1 MGHTI
6 IDCRTFIKTTRGII
20 PLVLGGSNNCYDIV
34 RGKDF
39 KLRELRERYWSV
51 LLDLVELPE
60 EEILAKFENLIPDN
74 SIECWVYN
82 GKWLNGAQ
90 AQKWFAR
97 GVKDAAPLEDILSSN
112 PGIGHLFLAL
122 MSYASSERLLERRVK
137 TTDELEGWLD
147 EARETVK
154 EHEGYHIFMSFS
166 DLRRGERL
174 RPVRKTEVRGPLV
187 VQKRGYGYVAVF
199 NKMDGH
205 MTVQYVKDAR
215 AAIIYPSAEAAAEA
229 MGDLIGRFG
238 LELKSVTHKM
248 MAPRPYAVQCMS
260 GAYAGKYL
268 KKTVR
273 NGLMYTSFVNQ
284 AQKFVSEKDAA
295 AKIAA
300 LQGRFDSAQYL
311 TPIYIE
317 GQFYDSQLAVQGQ

>member
-97 GVKDAAPLEDILSSN
+97 GVKDATRRKGRCPA
-112 PGIGHLFLAL
+112 GGHSFQQPRHRPSLPC
-122 MSYASSERLLERRVK
+122 SYVICVQRAAA
-137 TTDELEGWLD
+137 GA
-147 EARETVK
+147 ARED
-154 EHEGYHIFMSFS
+154 HG
-166 DLRRGERL
+166 RAGRL
-174 RPVRKTEVRGPLV
+174 
-187 VQKRGYGYVAVF
+187 
-199 NKMDGH
+199 
-205 MTVQYVKDAR
+205 
-215 AAIIYPSAEAAAEA
+215 
-229 MGDLIGRFG
+229 
-238 LELKSVTHKM
+238 
-248 MAPRPYAVQCMS
+248 
-260 GAYAGKYL
+260 AG
-268 KKTVR
+268 
-273 NGLMYTSFVNQ
+273 
-284 AQKFVSEKDAA
+284 
-295 AKIAA
+295 
-300 LQGRFDSAQYL
+300 
-311 TPIYIE
+311 
-317 GQFYDSQLAVQGQ
+317 

>member
-6 IDCRTFIKTTRGII
+6 IDCRMFIKTTRGII

-174 RPVRKTEVRGPLV
+174 RPVRKREVRGTAGGA
-187 VQKRGYGYVAVF
+187 K
-199 NKMDGH
+199 
-205 MTVQYVKDAR
+205 AR
-215 AAIIYPSAEAAAEA
+215 LWLRC
-229 MGDLIGRFG
+229 GF
-238 LELKSVTHKM
+238 
-248 MAPRPYAVQCMS
+248 Q
-260 GAYAGKYL
+260 
-268 KKTVR
+268 
-273 NGLMYTSFVNQ
+273 
-284 AQKFVSEKDAA
+284 
-295 AKIAA
+295 
-300 LQGRFDSAQYL
+300 
-311 TPIYIE
+311 
-317 GQFYDSQLAVQGQ
+317 

>member
-97 GVKDAAPLEDILSSN
+97 GVNDAAPLEDILSSN

-174 RPVRKTEVRGPLV
+174 RPVRKREVRGPLV

-248 MAPRPYAVQCMS
+248 MAPRPYAVQCTS

-268 KKTVR
+268 QKTVR
-273 NGLMYTSFVNQ
+273 NGLMYTSFANQ

-295 AKIAA
+295 VKIAA

-311 TPIYIE
+311 APIYIE
-317 GQFYDSQLAVQGQ
+317 G